1 VLYTSIKA
9 GDEIKDFKIEAKED
23 GSHEVT
29 CLTTGQAQTFKATD
43 FDLDYGTILRFKLDG
58 AAKLVQFLEA
68 KDNLNFNFY
77 YKGNT
82 VQSTVYDAEQF
93 ALKKYMAP
101 PKHFDS
107 TKNIISPMPGSIVSV
122 SVEEGQSVSEGQE
135 LLIVEAMKMQNII
148 KSEIEG
154 KVKKVN
160 IKPGQ
165 SVAVDEL
172 LIEFA

>member
-1 VLYTSIKA
+1 M
-9 GDEIKDFKIEAKED
+9 
-23 GSHEVT
+23 
-29 CLTTGQAQTFKATD
+29 
-43 FDLDYGTILRFKLDG
+43 
-58 AAKLVQFLEA
+58 EA

-82 VQSTVYDAEQF
+82 VESTVYDEQQF
-93 ALKKYMAP
+93 ALKKHMAP
-101 PKHFDS
+101 PKEINFAKS
-107 TKNIISPMPGSIVSV
+107 IISPMPGSIVSV
-122 SVEEGQSVSEGQE
+122 SVEPGQAVIEGQE

-154 KVKKVN
+154 KIKKVN

-172 LIEFA
+172 LIEFE